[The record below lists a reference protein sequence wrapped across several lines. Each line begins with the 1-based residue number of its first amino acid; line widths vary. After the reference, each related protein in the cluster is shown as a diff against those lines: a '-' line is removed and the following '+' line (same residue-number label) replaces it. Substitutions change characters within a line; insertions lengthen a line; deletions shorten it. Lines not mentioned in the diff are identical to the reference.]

1 MAKLTGRI
9 LTVWLWNFLR
19 GYLLCNFFLRIMGFQ
34 PSFLLLHPALLKIK
48 AKRKEQQLRS
58 HILLSGGQKSVKA
71 KVVLYQSKGTF
82 NLNGSVHSQMD
93 APFAGDILQRLLP
106 LLPEGFFIMTSFGA
120 FTSCF
125 RQHFSLC
132 GQF

>member
-1 MAKLTGRI
+1 
-9 LTVWLWNFLR
+9 
-19 GYLLCNFFLRIMGFQ
+19 MGFQ

-106 LLPEGFFIMTSFGA
+106 LLPEGFFHNDFLRRIHILLPAA
-120 FTSCF
+120 F
-125 RQHFSLC
+125 FSLWTILTAVTSIPYACHRNAVLYLC
-132 GQF
+132 GYFSAM